1 MPSLLRCARAAPMVV
16 AAAVTLAA
24 CTASTESNPPATST
38 TSSIAPAVTRI
49 PPTDAVDDCGPGSGT
64 TRGDGVLVVAT
75 DDPAYAP
82 WFVDNDPANGQGYEG
97 AVAAAVA
104 ERLGYTQAQV
114 RFERVGFNDVIA
126 PGSKSFDVALGQVTI
141 VDTRRGAVDLSTPYY
156 AAGQAIV
163 ARQGSPAAAAT
174 SLADLSGMK
183 LGAQQS
189 STSLSAITDT
199 IHAAEPVAFETT
211 DDAKAALAGRS
222 VDGIVVD
229 LPTGFEIIEQIPGT
243 VLVGQFPRPN
253 EVTEFFGMVL
263 EKGSSLIPCGRPR
276 STASAVT
283 GRSTRSRHNGSPEA
297 PEPPSS
303 NSCQP

>member
-1 MPSLLRCARAAPMVV
+1 MSSLLRCARAAPMVV
-16 AAAVTLAA
+16 AAAVILAA

-64 TRGDGVLVVAT
+64 TRADGVLVVAT

-82 WFVDNDPANGQGYEG
+82 WFVDNDPANRQGYEG

-104 ERLGYTQAQV
+104 ERLGYTPAQV
-114 RFERVGFNDVIA
+114 RFERVGFNDAIA
-126 PGSKSFDVALGQVTI
+126 PGAKSFDVALGQVTI
-141 VDTRRGAVDLSTPYY
+141 VDTRREAVDLSTPYY
-156 AAGQAIV
+156 AVGQAIV

-199 IHAAEPVAFETT
+199 IHAAAEPVAFETT

-229 LPTGFEIIEQIPGT
+229 LPTGFEIIEQMPGT

-263 EKGSSLIPCGRPR
+263 EKGSSLTPCV
-276 STASAVT
+276 SAAIDGLYGDGT
-283 GRSTRSRHNGSPEA
+283 LDAFAAQWLAGSAGA
-297 PEPPSS
+297 PVLE
-303 NSCQP
+303 